1 MIVKVLVKDKRT
13 FEGARYRDFYSY
25 NSAYKYIKKR
35 LDRVILVKIK
45 IDGGDIIHT
54 LQEFI
59 SFMEMEEMS

>member
-45 IDGGDIIHT
+45 IDDGEIIHT